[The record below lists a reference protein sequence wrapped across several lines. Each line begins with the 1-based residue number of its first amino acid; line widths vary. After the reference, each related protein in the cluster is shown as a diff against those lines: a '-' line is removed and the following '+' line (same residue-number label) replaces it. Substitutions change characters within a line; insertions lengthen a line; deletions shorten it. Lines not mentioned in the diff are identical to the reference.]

1 MEKITRS
8 FIRQFM
14 SKHNIVYHMQT
25 GRLSWNPAKERHV
38 QMLVSHHLGTL
49 YRGFVSRE
57 YNENYIENLDET
69 HFVIN
74 MDNGKTL
81 GF

>member
-1 MEKITRS
+1 
-8 FIRQFM
+8 
-14 SKHNIVYHMQT
+14 
-25 GRLSWNPAKERHV
+25 
-38 QMLVSHHLGTL
+38 MLVSHHLGIL
-49 YRGFVSRE
+49 YRRFVLEE

-74 MDNGKTL
+74 IDNGKTL